1 VEESA
6 EQVASTYGALIIL
19 AEDGQPGGRIWWLQP
34 ERSVGTVAVVMLDV
48 DPKDLL
54 EVAAAHDQ
62 QPVQA
67 LGTDSAH
74 PALRVGVGLGRP
86 DWGHQDFGVL
96 RPEHVVEAAGELRVV
111 VAEQEADLSSS
122 LPTASNRLRACWV
135 TQRPLGLAV
144 TPPRCTRR
152 VSSSIKNS
160 T

>member
-1 VEESA
+1 
-6 EQVASTYGALIIL
+6 
-19 AEDGQPGGRIWWLQP
+19 
-34 ERSVGTVAVVMLDV
+34 MLDV

-74 PALRVGVGLGRP
+74 PALRVGVCLGRP

-122 LPTASNRLRACWV
+122 LPHRQQQVAGLLGDPAAVGVGGHPLWVPDIRVTSCDLRILMDQP
-135 TQRPLGLAV
+135 TDSI
-144 TPPRCTRR
+144 
-152 VSSSIKNS
+152 SS
-160 T
+160 

>member
-19 AEDGQPGGRIWWLQP
+19 AEDGQSGGRIWWLQP

-74 PALRVGVGLGRP
+74 PALRVGVCLGART
-86 DWGHQDFGVL
+86 GVT
-96 RPEHVVEAAGELRVV
+96 RT
-111 VAEQEADLSSS
+111 S
-122 LPTASNRLRACWV
+122 AS
-135 TQRPLGLAV
+135 
-144 TPPRCTRR
+144 
-152 VSSSIKNS
+152 
-160 T
+160 